1 VLDTTCG
8 DRPTL
13 KALKPKGSIMLYLII
28 ALVAIIV
35 WTWIKYD
42 TVSPK
47 LVVRESVSV
56 GGAVV
61 GATPVVVRTTIKACK
76 VANIVSEVE
85 MKEAGTEAPLGFR
98 EGKAKA
104 YTSTKA
110 ALADANKAMD
120 DTLALYQA
128 RLDALNS

>member
-1 VLDTTCG
+1 
-8 DRPTL
+8 
-13 KALKPKGSIMLYLII
+13 MLYFTLAII
-28 ALVAIIV
+28 ALIV
-35 WTWIKYD
+35 WTWVKYD

-56 GGAVV
+56 AGAIA
-61 GATPVVVRTTIKACK
+61 GSTPVIVRTSIKAAK
-76 VANIVSEVE
+76 TANLVSEVE

-104 YTSTKA
+104 YTSTKS

-120 DTLALYQA
+120 ETMAKYQA